1 MVQED
6 IKKQILV
13 KLSER
18 LDLYKV
24 ILFGSFA
31 YGTPD
36 RESDIDLL
44 VVTDDNEMPKN
55 YKENIEKYLSVSS
68 ALNEIKK
75 QIPIDLIVHTRPMHE
90 KFLHLGSMFSK
101 MIMEKG
107 EVLYEKD
114 N

>member
-18 LDLYKV
+18 
-24 ILFGSFA
+24 
-31 YGTPD
+31 
-36 RESDIDLL
+36 
-44 VVTDDNEMPKN
+44 
-55 YKENIEKYLSVSS
+55 
-68 ALNEIKK
+68 
-75 QIPIDLIVHTRPMHE
+75 HTRPMHE

-114 N
+114 S